1 MSDAT
6 APSGST
12 SGTVHI
18 AAPDTGRV
26 YTGLPTTPLQQAT
39 SARRWGW
46 WFFAEHMVRQLRSY
60 LVSVLMYDL
69 GQLVLYLMA
78 MGVALGG
85 LVDAHTDS
93 VDGVA
98 YLVFVAPAI
107 VVSSAVQTATGE
119 MTFPVMEGFKWRRI
133 YFGPA
138 ASPLSPGQ
146 IALGH
151 QLTAV
156 ARYAIQSAL
165 GLGFLWLFGALTS
178 PWAWLLVPI
187 ATLAGIAFGA
197 PLQAYSA
204 TLKEEGFQFAAIQRF
219 VVMPM
224 FLFAGTFFPLANMP
238 SYLHWIGWISPIWH
252 GTELARAA
260 TYGHQVSPTMAATH
274 LAYLVVLAVLGLV
287 LARRNYTRRLAG

>member
-1 MSDAT
+1 M
-6 APSGST
+6 
-12 SGTVHI
+12 HQ
-18 AAPDTGRV
+18 AA
-26 YTGLPTTPLQQAT
+26 

-46 WFFAEHMVRQLRSY
+46 WYFAEHMTRQLRAY
-60 LVSVLMYDL
+60 LFSVLMYDL
-69 GQLVLYLMA
+69 GQLVLYLAA
-78 MGVALGG
+78 MGLALGG
-85 LVDAHTDS
+85 LVDAHTDA
-93 VDGVA
+93 VDGVS

-119 MTFPVMEGFKWRRI
+119 MTFPVMEGFKWRRT
-133 YFGPA
+133 YYGPA
-138 ASPLSPGQ
+138 AAPLTPGQ

-156 ARYAIQSAL
+156 SRYAIQSAL
-165 GLGFLWLFGALTS
+165 GLGFLALFGALTS

-187 ATLAGIAFGA
+187 ATLAGLSFGA

-238 SYLHWIGWISPIWH
+238 GYLHWIGWVSPIWH
-252 GTELARAA
+252 GSELARAA
-260 TYGHQVSPTMAATH
+260 TYGHALSTPMAAIH
-274 LAYLVVLAVLGLV
+274 LGYLSLLAVVGLL
-287 LARRNYTRRLAG
+287 LARRTYTRRLAG